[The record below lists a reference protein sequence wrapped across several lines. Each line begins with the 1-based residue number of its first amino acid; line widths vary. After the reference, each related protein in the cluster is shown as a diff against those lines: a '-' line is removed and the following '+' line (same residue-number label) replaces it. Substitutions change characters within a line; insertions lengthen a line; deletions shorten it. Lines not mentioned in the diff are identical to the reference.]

1 MEYKAAI
8 FDLDGTLIDSLADLA
23 DSANAMLKSYGF
35 PTHPLDPYRYFVG
48 NGSRKLMERCLPK
61 EKAADPHF
69 VDEALERYKDIYA
82 KHTQDKTRPYKGIQ
96 EMLDKLMAMDIPMG
110 ICTNKHQSAAEAIVQ
125 AMFPAGTFRTVMGD
139 RAGLPRKPDPKKV
152 LMMAAEY
159 GVKPAEVAYFGD
171 TSVDMDTANNGG
183 FLPIGVLWGFRPKE
197 ELIEHGAK
205 VLLENSAEL
214 FEKVKFA
221 RG

>member
-69 VDEALERYKDIYA
+69 VDEALELYKDIYA

-96 EMLDKLMAMDIPMG
+96 EMLDKLTAMDIPMG
-110 ICTNKHQSAAEAIVQ
+110 ICTNKHQSAAEEIVQ

-171 TSVDMDTANNGG
+171 TSVDMDTANNGC

-205 VLLENSAEL
+205 VLLENPAEL

>member
-61 EKAADPHF
+61 EKAADPNF

-183 FLPIGVLWGFRPKE
+183 FLSIGVLWGFRPKE

-205 VLLENSAEL
+205 VLLENPAEL

>member
-48 NGSRKLMERCLPK
+48 NGSRKLMERCLPQ

-96 EMLDKLMAMDIPMG
+96 EMLDKLTAMDIPMG
-110 ICTNKHQSAAEAIVQ
+110 FVPININQ
-125 AMFPAGTFRTVMGD
+125 P
-139 RAGLPRKPDPKKV
+139 PKKSCRQCFQRV
-152 LMMAAEY
+152 L
-159 GVKPAEVAYFGD
+159 
-171 TSVDMDTANNGG
+171 
-183 FLPIGVLWGFRPKE
+183 
-197 ELIEHGAK
+197 
-205 VLLENSAEL
+205 
-214 FEKVKFA
+214 FA
-221 RG
+221 R

>member
-35 PTHPLDPYRYFVG
+35 PTHPLYPYRYFVG

-110 ICTNKHQSAAEAIVQ
+110 ICTNKHQSAAEKIVQ

-152 LMMAAEY
+152 LMMA
-159 GVKPAEVAYFGD
+159 
-171 TSVDMDTANNGG
+171 
-183 FLPIGVLWGFRPKE
+183 
-197 ELIEHGAK
+197 
-205 VLLENSAEL
+205 
-214 FEKVKFA
+214 
-221 RG
+221 